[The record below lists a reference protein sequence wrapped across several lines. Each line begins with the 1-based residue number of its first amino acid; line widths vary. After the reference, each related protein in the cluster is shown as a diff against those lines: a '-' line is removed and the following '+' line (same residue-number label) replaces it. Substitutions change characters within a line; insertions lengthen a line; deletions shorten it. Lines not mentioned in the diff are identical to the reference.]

1 MCTITEIAGSVIAAA
16 RRPATSRWPDQGNG
30 AVSKGSRN
38 RQQQAR
44 EKIAQARAAEA
55 RRKRKQRWLA
65 AAGGAVIVAA
75 VVVGITLAATS
86 GGTSSSGTGS
96 GGTPSLKLAALSTL
110 GTLKPATP
118 SGPAGPEGV
127 PIPSA
132 PPLTGTATKATGQ
145 NVDGIGCSSSEQ
157 TLFHIHAHLT
167 LFVNGSPRQVPAG
180 IGIPAASGQ
189 NTPQGEF
196 ISNGKCFYWLH
207 THAADGIVHIESP
220 VHRTYTLG
228 NFFDEWGQPLGPD
241 QAGPAKGHVTALYNG
256 QVYRGNPRDIPLNK
270 HAQIQLEV
278 GTPLVAPES
287 ITWPSGL

>member
-1 MCTITEIAGSVIAAA
+1 M
-16 RRPATSRWPDQGNG
+16 
-30 AVSKGSRN
+30 SKGSRN

-55 RRKRKQRWLA
+55 RRRRQRRWLA
-65 AAGGAVIVAA
+65 IGGGAVIVAA
-75 VVVGITLAATS
+75 AAVGIALAVTSGGPGGAATS
-86 GGTSSSGTGS
+86 GGGS
-96 GGTPSLKLAALSTL
+96 PSLKLAALSTL
-110 GTLKPATP
+110 GTLKPAP
-118 SGPAGPEGV
+118 APGPTGPEGV
-127 PIPSA
+127 PVPGA

-145 NVDGIGCSSSEQ
+145 KVDGIGCDTSEQ

-167 LFVNGSPRQVPAG
+167 LIVNGSARQVPAG
-180 IGIPAASGQ
+180 LGIPGATGQ
-189 NTPQGEF
+189 STPKGQF

-228 NFFDEWGQPLGPD
+228 NLFDEWGQPLGPD
-241 QAGPAKGHVTALYNG
+241 QAGQAKGRVTAIYNG
-256 QVYRGNPRDIPLNK
+256 KLYQGNPRDIPLNA

-287 ITWPSGL
+287 ITWPGGI

>member
-1 MCTITEIAGSVIAAA
+1 
-16 RRPATSRWPDQGNG
+16 
-30 AVSKGSRN
+30 VSKGSRN

-65 AAGGAVIVAA
+65 AAGAAVIVVAA
-75 VVVGITLAATS
+75 AVGITIAATS
-86 GGTSSSGTGS
+86 GGSPGSGP

-110 GTLKPATP
+110 GGTLKPAP
-118 SGPAGPEGV
+118 APGPAGPEGV
-127 PIPSA
+127 PVPAA
-132 PPLTGTATKATGQ
+132 PPLTGTTTKATGQ
-145 NVDGIGCSSSEQ
+145 KVDGIGCDTSEQ
-157 TLFHIHAHLT
+157 VLFHIHAHLT

-180 IGIPAASGQ
+180 IGIPDAKAQ

-196 ISNGKCFYWLH
+196 IGSGTCFYWLH
-207 THAADGIVHIESP
+207 THAADGIIHTESP
-220 VHRTYTLG
+220 IHRTYTLG

-241 QAGPAKGHVTALYNG
+241 QVGPAKGHVTALYNG
-256 QVYRGNPRDIPLNK
+256 KVYQGDPRNVPLNA

-287 ITWPSGL
+287 ITWPNGL